1 MLADQL
7 LADQVLRLG
16 VLVDAR
22 QIEKGDSKLLRRH
35 LRQIPALQQ
44 LVLHQVS
51 NQRNLV
57 ALRLGMGLQGA
68 PLIEE
73 VGQHQ
78 LFGQAR

>member
-7 LADQVLRLG
+7 LADQVLGLG
-16 VLVDAR
+16 FLVDAGEV
-22 QIEKGDSKLLRRH
+22 EKGHAKLLRRH
-35 LRQIPALQQ
+35 LRQVPALQQ
-44 LVLHQVS
+44 LVLHQIG
-51 NQRNLV
+51 NQRDLV

-68 PLIEE
+68 TLIEE